1 MPGAALRIGDGLV
14 EMDRRKIARSYLRGW
29 FFIDSVSSIPF
40 DTMETWSGSDFPSI
54 LKLNKVRL
62 HDGYIPVT

>member
-40 DTMETWSGSDFPSI
+40 DTMETWSDSDFPSV
-54 LKLNKVRL
+54 LKLNKVGIAL
-62 HDGYIPVT
+62 